1 MVQCDEN
8 RFLSELTKMFERNK
22 THGSVWISMKR
33 SNNKPRSSKK
43 PSKPE
48 DYMCIVR
55 AQAGKKE
62 KKREIST
69 LVSADKYPKF
79 QTSMTLIM
87 KANMDAL
94 KKKEKAK
101 KDNKAKEN

>member
-8 RFLSELTKMFERNK
+8 RFLTELSKLFERNK
-22 THGSVWISMKR
+22 TVGSVWISMKR
-33 SNNKPRSSKK
+33 SNNKPRKSKN

-69 LVSADKYPKF
+69 LVSAAQYPKF
-79 QTSMTLIM
+79 QNSMTLIM
-87 KANMDAL
+87 KASMDVL
-94 KKKEKAK
+94 KKKAK
-101 KDNKAKEN
+101 KDKK